1 MLFDDEICARKRKAK
16 NQCYGALLGN
26 NLYHHES
33 CEVLKDLL
41 IIFQELDD
49 RIKRISGIDKKD
61 YDRTEIS

>member
-1 MLFDDEICARKRKAK
+1 
-16 NQCYGALLGN
+16 
-26 NLYHHES
+26 
-33 CEVLKDLL
+33 VLKDLL